1 MAQFIALTQVVPINE
16 AAVFQGSAEG
26 IAPNVVAHEAGTGI
40 FALKRSGCDCRPARY
55 VVHVHAVY
63 TAAVA
68 DAPIQ
73 MALAVGGTIMPGTL
87 MSVVPDAVGDVVS
100 TDTVTEVPAGWANG
114 TVSLVAVT
122 ADVPLTRAIMVINR
136 EGGWLA

>member
-1 MAQFIALTQVVPINE
+1 MAKFVALTQVVPINE

-26 IAPNVVAHEAGTGI
+26 VAPNVVAHEAGTGT
-40 FALKRSGCDCRPARY
+40 FVVKRSGCDCRPARY
-55 VVHVHAVY
+55 VVHVHVVF
-63 TAAVA
+63 TATTA

-73 MALAVGGTIMPGTL
+73 MALSVGGVIDPGTL

-100 TDTVTEVPAGWANG
+100 ASTVTEIPAGWANG
-114 TVSLVAVT
+114 TVALVAVT
-122 ADVPLTRAIMVINR
+122 ADVPLTRAVMVINR